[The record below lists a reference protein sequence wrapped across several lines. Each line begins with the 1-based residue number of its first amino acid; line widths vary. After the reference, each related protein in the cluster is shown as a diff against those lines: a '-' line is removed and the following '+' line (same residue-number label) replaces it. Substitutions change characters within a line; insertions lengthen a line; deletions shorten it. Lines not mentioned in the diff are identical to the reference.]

1 MTSGNAETTFTRQ
14 RNTILAALILLA
26 AACWA
31 ALVWQAGRADMAM
44 MMSATMGMAAPLF
57 LAFWIVMMA
66 AMMFPA
72 AAPMILTF
80 ASIQASRRRQG
91 QAYAPTFVFVAGYM
105 AVWVAAGVVA
115 YAAAV
120 AGEALVA
127 SAGWPAR
134 TIARWGGAM
143 LVLAGLYQ
151 LTPLKSLCLSKCQS
165 PISFIMTSWRDG
177 ADGAWRMGLKHGLYC
192 LGCCWLLFVILFPL
206 GMMNLWAMAI
216 LTILIF
222 GEKTSAW
229 GDWIS
234 RATAVSLILYGAAV
248 LVDPPLLPTFME
260 M

>member
-1 MTSGNAETTFTRQ
+1 MSRNAEAAYARQ
-14 RNTILAALILLA
+14 RNIILAALVALA
-26 AACWA
+26 ATSWA
-31 ALVWQAGRADMAM
+31 ALAWQAGRADTGAM
-44 MMSATMGMAAPLF
+44 MRATMGLTAPLF
-57 LAFWIVMMA
+57 LAFWVVMMA

-80 ASIQASRRRQG
+80 ASIQAARRRQG
-91 QAYAPTFVFVAGYM
+91 QAFAPTCLFVAGYM
-105 AVWVAAGVVA
+105 AVWTAMGVVA

-127 SAGWPAR
+127 WAGWPAR
-134 TIARWGGAM
+134 TVAQWGGAM
-143 LVLAGLYQ
+143 LILAGLYQ

-177 ADGAWRMGLKHGLYC
+177 AGGAWRMGIAHGLYC
-192 LGCCWLLFVILFPL
+192 LGCCWPLFAILFPL
-206 GMMNLWAMAI
+206 GMMNLWAMTI

-222 GEKTSAW
+222 GEKTRAW
-229 GDWIS
+229 GNGIARGAS
-234 RATAVSLILYGAAV
+234 AALVLYGAAV